1 MPIVVDSD
9 AHFETEVGCFDQALA
24 MLREIDFPQE
34 LILNASE
41 QRLNDYLARYTSTF
55 EARS

>member
-1 MPIVVDSD
+1 
-9 AHFETEVGCFDQALA
+9 
-24 MLREIDFPQE
+24 MLGEIDFPQE